1 MRALGQGPARS
12 AVLESYTPAERDY
25 YFRLSPRSR
34 KIVDERESSTRG
46 EGGAGPEGRSVP
58 LRFRVLLSG
67 GLPRNVREALR
78 RADAVSKS
86 PNPKFEEWVENFLRI
101 PQGPSRELTS
111 LAGGRLASLRRRM
124 DTSVLGH
131 LEAKETFLRVAAR
144 WRFCPES
151 PGKVIGLCG
160 PAGCGKTTLARVCVT
175 ESLGLPSVTI
185 PLAGASDVH
194 ALAGHGMTY
203 EGSTYGS
210 IASALISTGSRNPVL
225 VFDEVD
231 KVVETRGGE
240 QVSNCLLHITDPD
253 HNMCFV
259 DSYFS
264 PVTIDLSGC
273 VMIFTFNDRSR
284 VNPLLL
290 DRMTVIEVKGYSE
303 EEKRAIL
310 DAHVVRRSAA
320 RWGIAPEGVAW
331 DDGFAEAVLAHFRG
345 DKGMRGIVKAV
356 DSVVSGKITEHAIES
371 PTGAPPDSLTLTGP
385 DVLRYAEPV
394 ALARGA
400 GGAPP
405 AGMYL

>member
-1 MRALGQGPARS
+1 MYSPREADYYVRLSPESRRRVDEGEAAARGGPSSSGQGP
-12 AVLESYTPAERDY
+12 
-25 YFRLSPRSR
+25 
-34 KIVDERESSTRG
+34 
-46 EGGAGPEGRSVP
+46 GGAGERAP

-67 GLPRNVREALR
+67 ATPRNLREALL
-78 RADAVSKS
+78 RAEAVAKS
-86 PNPKFEEWVENFLRI
+86 SNPKFEEWIENFLRL
-101 PQGPSRELTS
+101 PQGPSRALS
-111 LAGGRLASLRRRM
+111 CLAGGRLAALRRRM

-131 LEAKETFLRVAAR
+131 LAAKETFLRVAAR
-144 WRFCPES
+144 WSFCPDS
-151 PGKVIGLCG
+151 PGKVLGLSG

-194 ALAGHGMTY
+194 ALTGHGMTY

-210 IASALISTGSRNPVL
+210 IAAALISTGSRNPVL

-240 QVSNCLLHITDPD
+240 QVSNCLLHITDPE
-253 HNMCFV
+253 HNRCFV

-290 DRMTVIEVKGYSE
+290 DRMTVIEVKGYTE

-320 RWGIAPEGVAW
+320 RWGIAPEGVDW
-331 DDGFAEAVLAHFRG
+331 DAGFSEAVLAPFRA
-345 DKGMRGIVKAV
+345 DKGMRGVVKAV
-356 DSVVSGKITEHAIES
+356 DSVVSGKITEHALSS
-371 PTGAPPDSLTLTGP
+371 PTGAPPASLSLTAA
-385 DVLRYAEPV
+385 DVPRYAEPV
-394 ALARGA
+394 ALERPPDA
-400 GGAPP
+400 APP